1 MNESGVPRVVF
12 DCMVFLQGAAR
23 EASPA
28 RACLNLAEE
37 GFVELCLSAA
47 ILAEVKDVLTRPE
60 TQKRFPDLTAPD
72 VEEFLENI
80 SSQAV
85 IYLNV
90 PEEFR
95 YARDPKDE
103 PYVNLALVAHAKYLV
118 TRDSDLLD
126 LMDETTE
133 EGRAFRF
140 KYPFLTILDPVVF
153 LKEIVTRNQ
162 KSSS

>member
-1 MNESGVPRVVF
+1 MSESEVPRVIF

-23 EASPA
+23 KTSPA

-60 TQKRFPDLTAPD
+60 TRKRFPDLTIPD
-72 VEEFLENI
+72 VEEFLANI
-80 SSQAV
+80 SSQAM

-103 PYVNLALVAHAKYLV
+103 PYVNLALVARAKYLV

-126 LMDETTE
+126 LMDESTE

-140 KYPFLTILDPVVF
+140 KYPFLTILDPVAF
-153 LKEIVTRNQ
+153 LKKMATRDQ

>member
-1 MNESGVPRVVF
+1 MNQSAVLRVVF

-23 EASPA
+23 ETSPA
-28 RACLNLAEE
+28 KACLTLAEE

-60 TQKRFPDLTAPD
+60 TQKRFPDLAARD
-72 VEEFLENI
+72 VEEFLENV

-85 IYLNV
+85 IYLNI

-103 PYVNLALVAHAKYLV
+103 PYINLALVARASYLV

-126 LMDETTE
+126 LMKETTE

-140 KYPFLTILDPVVF
+140 KYPFLTILDPVAF
-153 LKEIVTRNQ
+153 LKEIATRNQ

>member
-1 MNESGVPRVVF
+1 MNESEAPRVVF

-23 EASPA
+23 ETSPA

-37 GFVELCLSAA
+37 GIVELCLSAP

-60 TQKRFPDLTAPD
+60 TQKRFPDLTTPD

-85 IYLNV
+85 IYLNI

-95 YARDPKDE
+95 YPRDPKDE
-103 PYVNLALVAHAKYLV
+103 PYVNLALVARAKYLV

-126 LMDETTE
+126 LMDESTE

-140 KYPFLTILDPVVF
+140 KYPFLTILDPVAF
-153 LKEIVTRNQ
+153 LKEITKRNQ